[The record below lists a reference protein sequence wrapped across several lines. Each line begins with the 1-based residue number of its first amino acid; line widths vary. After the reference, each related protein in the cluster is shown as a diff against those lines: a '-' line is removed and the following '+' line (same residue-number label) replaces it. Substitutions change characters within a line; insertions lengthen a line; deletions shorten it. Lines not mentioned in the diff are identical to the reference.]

1 MSGNEDMLSLLGS
14 PWSLITRV
22 SEIRWPHAYSFNY
35 TACEMAESGS
45 VTFIQQ
51 PTQWMQGVPQ
61 QSVDPNGE
69 PIVYK
74 ARCLVQQFE
83 DALFRSYSTNVC
95 LLTGLIGVLVSWSQH
110 RRRSREV
117 AASWQLY
124 VTDRS
129 FVYTIV
135 DSGHPSTI
143 RIPLAHI
150 ETVAANE
157 PLAECGPATCLC
169 STGPDAVVVTLKREY
184 RSQYGAR
191 CSGRLAFRYAEN
203 ADEFADAVR
212 RQMSAGSYWV
222 LQAHW
227 TVPL

>member
-1 MSGNEDMLSLLGS
+1 M
-14 PWSLITRV
+14 
-22 SEIRWPHAYSFNY
+22 
-35 TACEMAESGS
+35 TACVFVQCTARWQK
-45 VTFIQQ
+45 V
-51 PTQWMQGVPQ
+51 VPLRSSNNQ
-61 QSVDPNGE
+61 RNGFRAFRSNTWIDPNGE
-69 PIVYK
+69 PIMYK

-135 DSGHPSTI
+135 DGGHPSTI

-150 ETVAANE
+150 EAVSVNE

-212 RQMSAGSYWV
+212 RQMSTGSYWV

-227 TVPL
+227 TAPCIVIVLAAYFQCK

>member
-22 SEIRWPHAYSFNY
+22 SEIRWPHAYSFN
-35 TACEMAESGS
+35 TLLARWQK
-45 VTFIQQ
+45 V
-51 PTQWMQGVPQ
+51 VPLRSSNNQ
-61 QSVDPNGE
+61 RNG
-69 PIVYK
+69 YR
-74 ARCLVQQFE
+74 A
-83 DALFRSYSTNVC
+83 FRSNLWIQMGSRSYTKRDASYSSLRTPSSGVT
-95 LLTGLIGVLVSWSQH
+95 LGLIGVLVSWSQH

-150 ETVAANE
+150 KAVSVNE

-227 TVPL
+227 TAPF

>member
-1 MSGNEDMLSLLGS
+1 MLIDWTHWS
-14 PWSLITRV
+14 P
-22 SEIRWPHAYSFNY
+22 
-35 TACEMAESGS
+35 C
-45 VTFIQQ
+45 
-51 PTQWMQGVPQ
+51 
-61 QSVDPNGE
+61 
-69 PIVYK
+69 
-74 ARCLVQQFE
+74 
-83 DALFRSYSTNVC
+83 
-95 LLTGLIGVLVSWSQH
+95 VLVSASTPFP
-110 RRRSREV
+110 RSGGV
-117 AASWQLY
+117 LATLC
-124 VTDRS
+124 DRS

-135 DSGHPSTI
+135 DSGRPSTI

-212 RQMSAGSYWV
+212 RQMSAGSY
-222 LQAHW
+222 
-227 TVPL
+227 

>member
-1 MSGNEDMLSLLGS
+1 
-14 PWSLITRV
+14 
-22 SEIRWPHAYSFNY
+22 
-35 TACEMAESGS
+35 MAESGS

-51 PTQWMQGVPQ
+51 PTQWVQSVPQ
-61 QSVDPNGE
+61 QTVDPNGE

-95 LLTGLIGVLVSWSQH
+95 LITGCIGVLVSWSQH
-110 RRRSREV
+110 RRLSRQV
-117 AASWQLY
+117 AESWQLY

-129 FVYTIV
+129 FVYTIDDIV
-135 DSGHPSTI
+135 RTSSYIIYVYTVLVSGHPSTV

-150 ETVAANE
+150 EAVAVNQ

-184 RSQYGAR
+184 RSQHGAS
-191 CSGRLAFRYAEN
+191 CNSRLAFRYAEN

-212 RQMSAGSYWV
+212 RQMSAGSY
-222 LQAHW
+222 
-227 TVPL
+227 

>member
-1 MSGNEDMLSLLGS
+1 M
-14 PWSLITRV
+14 
-22 SEIRWPHAYSFNY
+22 
-35 TACEMAESGS
+35 
-45 VTFIQQ
+45 
-51 PTQWMQGVPQ
+51 
-61 QSVDPNGE
+61 
-69 PIVYK
+69 
-74 ARCLVQQFE
+74 
-83 DALFRSYSTNVC
+83 
-95 LLTGLIGVLVSWSQH
+95 SWSQH

-212 RQMSAGSYWV
+212 RQMSAGSY
-222 LQAHW
+222 
-227 TVPL
+227 